1 MEIGIMAIKG
11 AKFVDKEDY
20 VHISRYHHQFQW
32 FEMKN
37 THETYINP

>member
-20 VHISRYHHQFQW
+20 VHISRYHLQIQCS
-32 FEMKN
+32 EMEH
-37 THETYINP
+37 TQETYTNP